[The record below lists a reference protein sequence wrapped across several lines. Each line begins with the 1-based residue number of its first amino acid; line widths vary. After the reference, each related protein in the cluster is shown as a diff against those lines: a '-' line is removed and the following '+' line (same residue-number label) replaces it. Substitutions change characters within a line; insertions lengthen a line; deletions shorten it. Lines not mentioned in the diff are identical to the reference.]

1 MEYKNRYGDYGYRR
15 KHTKRTHRARRLTL
29 ALTVLLLVALLGAG
43 TTLAF
48 LSTGTQEAENVF
60 TPGKVSCEVK
70 ETFDGKVKTDVA
82 VTNTGNTDAYIRAA
96 VVATWVK
103 INEDGSRE
111 VSAKAP
117 LAGTDYA
124 IVWNETDWTQGADGY
139 WYCKKPVAA
148 GASTAAL
155 IQRCTQTADG
165 PDGYVLSVE
174 IVASAVQASPTTVVA
189 EQWNVTVN
197 DGSEVTPK

>member
-60 TPGKVSCEVK
+60 TPGEVTCEV
-70 ETFDGKVKTDVA
+70 EENFDGTVKTNVA

-96 VVATWVK
+96 VVATWVRT
-103 INEDGSRE
+103 DGGSRE
-111 VSAKAP
+111 VLAKKP
-117 LAGTDYA
+117 VEGTDYS
-124 IVWNETDWTQGADGY
+124 ISFNETDWTQGTDGY

-148 GASTAAL
+148 GASSAVL
-155 IQRCTQTADG
+155 IQRCEQTAEG
-165 PDGYVLSVE
+165 PDGCVLSVE
-174 IVASAVQASPTTVVA
+174 IIASAVQASPTSVV
-189 EQWNVTVN
+189 EQQWNVTVN
-197 DGSEVTPK
+197 GSEVKPQ

>member
-29 ALTVLLLVALLGAG
+29 ALTALLLVALLGVG

-60 TPGKVSCEVK
+60 TPGKVSCKVE
-70 ETFDGKVKTDVA
+70 EMFDGTVKTDVA
-82 VTNTGNTDAYIRAA
+82 VANTGNTDAYIRAA
-96 VVATWVK
+96 VVATWVRT
-103 INEDGSRE
+103 DGDGNRE
-111 VSAKAP
+111 VSAKTP
-117 LAGTDYA
+117 TDADYS
-124 IVWNETDWTQGADGY
+124 ISFNETDWTQGTDGY

-155 IQRCTQTADG
+155 IQECEQTTKG
-165 PDGYVLSVE
+165 PDGCVLSVE
-174 IVASAVQASPTTVVA
+174 IIASAVQASPTSVVT

-197 DGSEVTPK
+197 GSEVKPQ